1 MPTFHILG
9 PVEVVRDGRRQPL
22 GSGKVAALAV
32 ALAVRCGTH
41 VGQTRLFECLWT
53 EPPVSA
59 LANLRTYVHR
69 LRRVAGFD
77 TLHEREGGYVL
88 STRPEDCDHVRFRHL
103 CELGRSA
110 VRDCDLVA
118 AAARLEQALRLWRD
132 DRAAESVPRHGPLA
146 GWLAALDD
154 ERTAA
159 ATDLA
164 EVWLRLGQPATA
176 VDQLRRL
183 LAVAP
188 TESRAWRLRMIGH
201 HRLREPGAVTRAY
214 REAVASFRTHL
225 DMDVDP
231 QLTVLHGRLCPT
243 PAPRV
248 RADSVHPDPELL
260 RMS

>member
-9 PVEVVRDGRRQPL
+9 PVELGRDGRRHPL
-22 GSGKVAALAV
+22 GTGKVASLAV
-32 ALAVRCGTH
+32 ALAVQCGVH
-41 VGQTRLFECLWT
+41 VGQTRLFDCLWT
-53 EPPVSA
+53 EPPISA

-77 TLHEREGGYVL
+77 TLREREGGYVL
-88 STRPEDCDHVRFRHL
+88 STGPEDCDHLRFRHL
-103 CELGRSA
+103 TGLGRA
-110 VRDCDLVA
+110 AIRDGDLVA

-132 DRAAESVPRHGPLA
+132 DRAAEVVPRHGPLA

-214 REAVASFRTHL
+214 REAVASFRIHL

-231 QLTVLHGRLCPT
+231 QLTVLHGRLYRA

-248 RADSVHPDPELL
+248 RADTHPDPL
-260 RMS
+260 RTC